1 MGLYIFRKCG
11 RFTRK
16 RWLILIFVIL
26 ASQLFPDVAAEHKE
40 FDVKEFSE
48 KITILRNDHQAMD
61 FNFQEGK
68 ELEIIY
74 TVQVKDEL
82 PIDIW
87 FINEDN
93 YLLLSGGAQFLYFMD
108 GTSQQVSY
116 TKNVVTLTKHNNY
129 KLVMT
134 NYYSNQ
140 TVEVNVVGE
149 IRAFEDGSEHSS
161 SDFSSFLMYISI
173 IIFIILIVVII
184 VLGFTIHR
192 YKRAEGKELDKLLG
206 KKAKKDKS
214 KKNKN
219 KVRGSAKNVKDKKG
233 KKAKPED
240 VKKPTNAQGTHTD
253 FCGYCGKPVNTPF
266 CKHCGRKI

>member
-1 MGLYIFRKCG
+1 MEI
-11 RFTRK
+11 TRK
-16 RWLILIFVIL
+16 LWLILILVIL
-26 ASQLFPDVAAEHKE
+26 AGPLFLGVAAEHKE

-87 FINEDN
+87 FINKDN

-116 TKNVVTLTKHNNY
+116 TKNVVTLTKHDNY

-192 YKRAEGKELDKLLG
+192 YKRAERKETNKSSG
-206 KKAKKDKS
+206 NMAKKDKS
-214 KKNKN
+214 KKSKN
-219 KVRGSAKNVKDKKG
+219 KVRESAKNVKG
-233 KKAKPED
+233 KKAKYEAAKKSTD
-240 VKKPTNAQGTHTD
+240 VQGTHTD
-253 FCGYCGKPVNTPF
+253 FCGYCGKPVDTPF

>member
-116 TKNVVTLTKHNNY
+116 TKNVVTLTKHDNY

-173 IIFIILIVVII
+173 IIFIILVVVII
-184 VLGFTIHR
+184 VLGISIYK
-192 YKRAEGKELDKLLG
+192 YKRAEGKETDKISG
-206 KKAKKDKS
+206 KKAKKDKL
-214 KKNKN
+214 KKDKG
-219 KVRGSAKNVKDKKG
+219 KVRGSAKNVKG
-233 KKAKPED
+233 KKAKYEAI
-240 VKKPTNAQGTHTD
+240 KKATNAQGTPAD
-253 FCGYCGKPVNTPF
+253 FCGYCGKPVDTPF
-266 CKHCGRKI
+266 CKHCGHKM